1 MAKAMPGM
9 MRRRPAVSCLWLGS
23 AFHLV
28 AALAICLTLTCALAG
43 DDATARG
50 RRLFETGVGRNDQS
64 IVAVFTDSGT
74 SVPGKLLSCAGCHGR
89 DGSGRPVNG
98 IDPPNIS
105 WQNLTKPYALQARA
119 GRSRLPYDEALFL
132 RAVVTGIDSSNQKLG
147 PAMPR
152 FRLTPGDG
160 ADLVAY
166 MRELGTTTDPGI
178 TAQDITIGVALS
190 PRELTSELDDGVR
203 TALNL
208 YGEEVNRAG
217 GIFGRRIAFAFAD
230 DPALAGQSGAAG
242 ARLHDKNILAAVAG
256 DAVAPT
262 ALNDDVPLVAV
273 RADAMSRRP
282 NAFYI
287 SAGLLG
293 ELGALAMQAARE
305 LGTQAHLTILHQ
317 DDDAGRQLLA
327 DLRGLLVRNG
337 GPTIDA
343 VPLADRSD
351 AAAEETL
358 RRIRASDAVL
368 FAGWDRGSAG
378 LLARLAPALVLLP
391 GSLIDALPDAPTRM
405 LVAYQPG
412 AVFVQREALPK
423 SDQRTVVA
431 AARLV
436 VEGLRRAGRDVSRAR
451 LVDSIETIQ
460 RFDIGYGAP
469 VSYAPQQH
477 VGFIGAQIMYFDP
490 HGGHAVRRA
499 VNVELD

>member
-9 MRRRPAVSCLWLGS
+9 MRRKPAVSRLWLGG

-28 AALAICLTLTCALAG
+28 VTLATCLTVSCALA
-43 DDATARG
+43 DDEAAARG
-50 RRLFETGVGRNDQS
+50 RRLFETGVGRDGQS

-74 SVPGKLLSCAGCHGR
+74 PVPGKLLSCAGCHGR
-89 DGSGRPVNG
+89 DATGRPVKG

-147 PAMPR
+147 TAMPR

-160 ADLVAY
+160 ADLLAY

-178 TAQDITIGVALS
+178 TAQEITIGIALS
-190 PRELTSELDDGVR
+190 PRTSELDADVR

-208 YGEEVNRAG
+208 YGEEVNRGG
-217 GIFGRRIAFAFAD
+217 GIFGRRIVFAFED
-230 DPALAGQSGAAG
+230 DHALSGQSGA
-242 ARLHDKNILAAVAG
+242 LHDKNILAAVVG
-256 DAVAPT
+256 GAVAPT
-262 ALNDDVPLVAV
+262 ALSDDIPLVAV
-273 RADAMSRRP
+273 RSDAISRRP
-282 NAFYI
+282 NAFYV

-305 LGTQAHLTILHQ
+305 LGATARLTVLHT

-327 DLRGLLVRNG
+327 DLRGLLLRNG
-337 GPTIDA
+337 GPTFDA

-351 AAAEETL
+351 AAADETV
-358 RRIRASDAVL
+358 RRVRASDAVL
-368 FAGWDRGSAG
+368 FAGWDQRAPG
-378 LLARLAPALVLLP
+378 LLARLDPALVLLP

-412 AVFVQREALPK
+412 AFFVQRDTLPK
-423 SDQRTVVA
+423 PVQRTVLA

-451 LVDSIETIQ
+451 LVDSLETIQ
-460 RFDIGYGAP
+460 RFDVGYGAP
-469 VSYAPQQH
+469 VSYGPQQH
-477 VGFIGAQIMYFDP
+477 VGFTGAQILYFDA
-490 HGGHAVRRA
+490 HGGQAVQRA